1 MLSISKSY
9 YFFVSNWQ
17 NKKKLKWQTI
27 HSLIDIS
34 LIFKRNQLYN
44 YNKEQTAKKRCDRLD
59 IINILIYHYNKYIL
73 CLYYLKFTDPYN
85 ICYYRD
91 YDTMNPANH
100 NQREHSSSE
109 NILKSSTRITTTLL
123 PFPPSSKQIISISI
137 IASLFSL
144 SIMMI
149 IFDFNTMSKNIAFAQ
164 NTTNQ
169 SSSSSNTNATGAAAL
184 LNCTSLP
191 AKISKNA
198 VALQNPNKDVCD
210 IVIMRQSPQITGH
223 NGTILNK
230 FLAINSLVEMMN
242 APSNMSKSSVN
253 SSQPMVVVMGEFA
266 LLQSELKPI
275 LMAMSQYNWNIT
287 AVHNHPILEK
297 PPMVF
302 VHWDALGNLN
312 TILLK

>member
-1 MLSISKSY
+1 
-9 YFFVSNWQ
+9 
-17 NKKKLKWQTI
+17 
-27 HSLIDIS
+27 
-34 LIFKRNQLYN
+34 
-44 YNKEQTAKKRCDRLD
+44 
-59 IINILIYHYNKYIL
+59 
-73 CLYYLKFTDPYN
+73 
-85 ICYYRD
+85 
-91 YDTMNPANH
+91 MNPANH

-109 NILKSSTRITTTLL
+109 NILKSTRITTTLL

-164 NTTNQ
+164 NTKPINHHHHQLLLCT
-169 SSSSSNTNATGAAAL
+169 AAAAA

-210 IVIMRQSPQITGH
+210 IVILRQSPQIIGH

-230 FLAINSLVEMMN
+230 FLAINSLVEIMN

-297 PPMVF
+297 PPMIF

-312 TILLK
+312 TITAQIKEVMALDQNLSLQQSQATSNKTSSSDNPISAIGKQIGSAIGLGSNNGGK

>member
-1 MLSISKSY
+1 MFILSEI
-9 YFFVSNWQ
+9 
-17 NKKKLKWQTI
+17 
-27 HSLIDIS
+27 
-34 LIFKRNQLYN
+34 
-44 YNKEQTAKKRCDRLD
+44 
-59 IINILIYHYNKYIL
+59 
-73 CLYYLKFTDPYN
+73 TDPYN

-100 NQREHSSSE
+100 NQREHSSLE
-109 NILKSSTRITTTLL
+109 DILKSTRITTTLL
-123 PFPPSSKQIISISI
+123 SFPPSSKQIISISI

-164 NTTNQ
+164 NTTSQ
-169 SSSSSNTNATGAAAL
+169 SSSSSSSSNTNATGAAAL

-210 IVIMRQSPQITGH
+210 IVILRQSPQIIGH

-253 SSQPMVVVMGEFA
+253 SSQPVVVVMGEFA

-297 PPMVF
+297 PPMIF

-312 TILLK
+312 TIAAQIKEVMTLDQNLSLQQSQATSNKTSSDNPISAIGKQIGSAIGLGSNGGK

>member
-1 MLSISKSY
+1 
-9 YFFVSNWQ
+9 
-17 NKKKLKWQTI
+17 
-27 HSLIDIS
+27 
-34 LIFKRNQLYN
+34 
-44 YNKEQTAKKRCDRLD
+44 
-59 IINILIYHYNKYIL
+59 
-73 CLYYLKFTDPYN
+73 
-85 ICYYRD
+85 
-91 YDTMNPANH
+91 MNPANH
-100 NQREHSSSE
+100 NQREHSSSG
-109 NILKSSTRITTTLL
+109 NILKSTRITTTLL

-137 IASLFSL
+137 ITSLFSL

-210 IVIMRQSPQITGH
+210 IVILRQSPQIIGH

-242 APSNMSKSSVN
+242 SPSNMSKSSVN

-297 PPMVF
+297 PPMIF

-312 TILLK
+312 TIAAQIKEVMTLDQTLSLQQSLAANNKTSSSDNPISAIGKQIGSAIGLGSNNGGK

>member
-1 MLSISKSY
+1 
-9 YFFVSNWQ
+9 
-17 NKKKLKWQTI
+17 
-27 HSLIDIS
+27 
-34 LIFKRNQLYN
+34 
-44 YNKEQTAKKRCDRLD
+44 
-59 IINILIYHYNKYIL
+59 
-73 CLYYLKFTDPYN
+73 
-85 ICYYRD
+85 
-91 YDTMNPANH
+91 MNPANH

-109 NILKSSTRITTTLL
+109 NMLKSTRITTTLL
-123 PFPPSSKQIISISI
+123 PFPLSSKQIISISI

-164 NTTNQ
+164 IQNATNQ
-169 SSSSSNTNATGAAAL
+169 SSSSSSSANTNATAAAAAL

-210 IVIMRQSPQITGH
+210 IVILRQSPQIIGH

-230 FLAINSLVEMMN
+230 FLAINSLVEIMN

-297 PPMVF
+297 PPMIF

-312 TILLK
+312 TITAQIKEVMALNQNLSLQQSQATSNKTSSSSSADNPISAIGKQIGSAIGLGGK

>member
-1 MLSISKSY
+1 
-9 YFFVSNWQ
+9 
-17 NKKKLKWQTI
+17 
-27 HSLIDIS
+27 
-34 LIFKRNQLYN
+34 
-44 YNKEQTAKKRCDRLD
+44 
-59 IINILIYHYNKYIL
+59 
-73 CLYYLKFTDPYN
+73 
-85 ICYYRD
+85 
-91 YDTMNPANH
+91 MNPANH

-109 NILKSSTRITTTLL
+109 NILKSTRITTTLL
-123 PFPPSSKQIISISI
+123 PFPLSSKQIISISI

-144 SIMMI
+144 SVMMI

-169 SSSSSNTNATGAAAL
+169 SSSTAATTPF
-184 LNCTSLP
+184 NCTSLP

-210 IVIMRQSPQITGH
+210 IVILRQSPQIIGH

-230 FLAINSLVEMMN
+230 FLAINSLVEIMN
-242 APSNMSKSSVN
+242 APSNMSKNSVN

-297 PPMVF
+297 PPMIF

-312 TILLK
+312 TITAQIKEVMALDQNLSLQQSQAIGNKTSSSSGNPISAIGKQIGSAIGLGGNGSGK

>member
-1 MLSISKSY
+1 M
-9 YFFVSNWQ
+9 
-17 NKKKLKWQTI
+17 
-27 HSLIDIS
+27 
-34 LIFKRNQLYN
+34 
-44 YNKEQTAKKRCDRLD
+44 
-59 IINILIYHYNKYIL
+59 INISYVLF
-73 CLYYLKFTDPYN
+73 YLKFTYPYN

-109 NILKSSTRITTTLL
+109 NVSKSSSSRITTTL
-123 PFPPSSKQIISISI
+123 PFPSSKQIISISI
-137 IASLFSL
+137 IVSLFSL
-144 SIMMI
+144 SVMMI

-169 SSSSSNTNATGAAAL
+169 SSSSPAATTPF
-184 LNCTSLP
+184 NCTSLP

-210 IVIMRQSPQITGH
+210 IVILRQSPQIIGH

-230 FLAINSLVEMMN
+230 FLAINSLVEIMN

-275 LMAMSQYNWNIT
+275 LMAMSQSNWNIT

-297 PPMVF
+297 PPMIF

-312 TILLK
+312 TIAAQIKEVMTLDQNLSLQQTKVTGNNTSSDNPISAIGKQIGSAIGLGSNGGGK

>member
-1 MLSISKSY
+1 M
-9 YFFVSNWQ
+9 
-17 NKKKLKWQTI
+17 
-27 HSLIDIS
+27 
-34 LIFKRNQLYN
+34 
-44 YNKEQTAKKRCDRLD
+44 
-59 IINILIYHYNKYIL
+59 INISSVLFS
-73 CLYYLKFTDPYN
+73 LKFTDPYN

-100 NQREHSSSE
+100 NQREHPSSE
-109 NILKSSTRITTTLL
+109 NISKSSSRITTTL
-123 PFPPSSKQIISISI
+123 PFPSSKQIISISI

-144 SIMMI
+144 SVMMI

-169 SSSSSNTNATGAAAL
+169 SSSSSAATPF
-184 LNCTSLP
+184 NCTSLP

-210 IVIMRQSPQITGH
+210 IVILRQSPQIIGH

-230 FLAINSLVEMMN
+230 FLAINSLVEIMN

-275 LMAMSQYNWNIT
+275 LMAMSQSNWNIT

-297 PPMVF
+297 PPMIF

-312 TILLK
+312 TIAAQIKEVMTLDQNLSLQQTKATGNNTSSDNPISAIGKQIGSAIGLGSNGGGK

>member
-1 MLSISKSY
+1 
-9 YFFVSNWQ
+9 
-17 NKKKLKWQTI
+17 
-27 HSLIDIS
+27 
-34 LIFKRNQLYN
+34 
-44 YNKEQTAKKRCDRLD
+44 
-59 IINILIYHYNKYIL
+59 
-73 CLYYLKFTDPYN
+73 
-85 ICYYRD
+85 
-91 YDTMNPANH
+91 MNSANH
-100 NQREHSSSE
+100 NQREHSSQE
-109 NILKSSTRITTTLL
+109 TVLKSSRITTLSS
-123 PFPPSSKQIISISI
+123 PSSKQIISISI
-137 IASLFSL
+137 IALFSL
-144 SIMMI
+144 SVMMM

-164 NTTNQ
+164 NTNNQ
-169 SSSSSNTNATGAAAL
+169 STSSAATA

-210 IVIMRQSPQITGH
+210 IVILRQSPQIIGH

-230 FLAINSLVEMMN
+230 FLAINSLVEIMN

-275 LMAMSQYNWNIT
+275 LMAMSQANWNIT

-297 PPMVF
+297 PPMIF

-312 TILLK
+312 TISGQIKEVMTLDQNLSLQQSQATSNKTSDNPISAIGKQIGSAIGLGNSGK